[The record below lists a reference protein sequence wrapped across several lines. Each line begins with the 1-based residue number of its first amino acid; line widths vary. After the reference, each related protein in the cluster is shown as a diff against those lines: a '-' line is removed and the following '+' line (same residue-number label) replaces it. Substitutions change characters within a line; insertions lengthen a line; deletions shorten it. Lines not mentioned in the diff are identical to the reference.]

1 MSYLSA
7 RNVQLED
14 DLVQFPTLK
23 KELSEKQK
31 QLEISLVLLGEKEEE
46 LEAALNDM
54 KEVKN
59 MYRNHIEELLMKVL
73 PSDTNQEISE
83 FSEIKLH

>member
-23 KELSEKQK
+23 RELAEKQK